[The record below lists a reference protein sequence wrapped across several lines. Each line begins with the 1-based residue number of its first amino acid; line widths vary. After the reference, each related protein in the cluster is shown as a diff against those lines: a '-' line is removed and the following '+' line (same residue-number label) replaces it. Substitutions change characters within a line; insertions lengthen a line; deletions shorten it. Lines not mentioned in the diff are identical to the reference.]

1 MQEHLGVAGVSVVTL
16 KPVGYDRKGPMWSK
30 DDLDK
35 VILQEIQHSNS
46 YQNRRAKTVA
56 TGIEEATEI
65 VTETTKLFSSAVSAL
80 SAKQSHLEET
90 AKKVSGSVREQAD
103 KLASGLSRIE
113 KAADFDK
120 LERYVVLLERAAT
133 AFSTLADLE
142 KTGKLEKIAASIR

>member
-1 MQEHLGVAGVSVVTL
+1 MQPNLGMTELGIATL
-16 KPVGYDRKGPMWSK
+16 KPVGYDRKGPMWRK

-46 YQNRRAKTVA
+46 YQNRRAKNVA
-56 TGIEEATEI
+56 TSIEEATEI
-65 VTETTKLFSSAVSAL
+65 VNETTKLFSAAVSAL
-80 SAKQSHLEET
+80 SAKHSHLEET

-103 KLASGLSRIE
+103 KLASGLSRVE

-120 LERYVVLLERAAT
+120 LERYVILLERAAT